1 MFDNLFTLF
10 GTIPT
15 VFALLCVL
23 GFLASFVVIAN
34 SPSSSR
40 PRALR

>member
-1 MFDNLFTLF
+1 MFDNLFSLF
-10 GTIPT
+10 GTLPT

-23 GFLASFVVIAN
+23 GFLAGFVAIAN
-34 SPSSSR
+34 SPPSSR